1 LVIFHFYGGWWW
13 LGLKQLVTALSLG
26 LDQQQGNGQEA
37 RNQGQ
42 GHSLSGRAGTTTER
56 FR

>member
-13 LGLKQLVTALSLG
+13 LGLKQLVTAPSLG
-26 LDQQQGNGQEA
+26 LDQQEGNGQEA